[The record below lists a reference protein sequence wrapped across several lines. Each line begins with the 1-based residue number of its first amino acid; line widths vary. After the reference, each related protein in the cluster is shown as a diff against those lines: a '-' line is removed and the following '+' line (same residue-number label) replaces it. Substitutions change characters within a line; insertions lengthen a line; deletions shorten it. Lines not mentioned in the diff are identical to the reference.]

1 MEVQELEEEEESV
14 LDGGLRVLELGSWEG
29 NSACWLASHVCFRTG
44 DELVCVDSF
53 AGGDEVCVFTL
64 VAYGLIH

>member
-1 MEVQELEEEEESV
+1 MQELEEEESV
-14 LDGGLRVLELGSWEG
+14 LGEGGLRVLELGSWEG
-29 NSACWLASHVCFRTG
+29 NSACWLTSHVCFRKG

-64 VAYGLIH
+64 VA